1 MLVCLFCDKYQRS
14 TCPDKRLR
22 PELMYETGA
31 VTVLQTALPH
41 DDACNK
47 HIASCRRTVLTILHC
62 MTQHRTRYHITMVPG
77 RGKLYSECHYH
88 KQECAKQDMQSC
100 TARTAC
106 SMSPTASEAATT
118 TSPAC
123 IANMYDGTLCY
134 SLQSSS
140 AIALSCK
147 QDLSAI
153 TWAEVCL

>member
-1 MLVCLFCDKYQRS
+1 MGKHQAQLMLACMPVQETLQRS

-22 PELMYETGA
+22 PELMYDTGA

-41 DDACNK
+41 EDVCKK
-47 HIASCRRTVLTILHC
+47 HIAFCVGPALTNAMLQC
-62 MTQHRTRYHITMVPG
+62 MTQ
-77 RGKLYSECHYH
+77 
-88 KQECAKQDMQSC
+88 QDTQSC
-100 TARTAC
+100 TVLTAC

-140 AIALSCK
+140 AIALSCR
-147 QDLSAI
+147 QDLNAI